1 MNFIKKNLSKISL
14 SAMALGLMAMPFASK
29 ASDFD
34 ATDTQSIITT
44 ALGNVTPTLKTGIIA
59 VLGIGLGIWV
69 VFFLVG
75 KLKKHTK

>member
-44 ALGNVTPTLKTGIIA
+44 ALGNVTPTLKRR
-59 VLGIGLGIWV
+59 
-69 VFFLVG
+69 
-75 KLKKHTK
+75 